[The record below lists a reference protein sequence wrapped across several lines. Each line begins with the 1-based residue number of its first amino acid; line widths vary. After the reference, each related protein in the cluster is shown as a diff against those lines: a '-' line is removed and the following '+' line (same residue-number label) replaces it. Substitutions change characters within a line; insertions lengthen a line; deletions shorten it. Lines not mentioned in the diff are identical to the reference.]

1 MIYKIITECGVSVIL
16 ELYNHIERMRKHFAF
31 LDDFWMS
38 ATGDE
43 KKRYIR
49 LANLALDGD
58 EDAASVIDKEL
69 HSFHNGKPYFCI
81 LTILDKA
88 YGLES
93 YCE

>member
-1 MIYKIITECGVSVIL
+1 
-16 ELYNHIERMRKHFAF
+16 MRRHMTF
-31 LDDFWMS
+31 LDGFWLS
-38 ATGDE
+38 ANGGE

-69 HSFHNGKPYFCI
+69 HSFHNGKPYLCV
-81 LTILDKA
+81 LAILDKA

>member
-1 MIYKIITECGVSVIL
+1 MEYGVIL
-16 ELYNHIERMRKHFAF
+16 ELYEHIERMRKHTSF
-31 LDDFWMS
+31 LDQFWLS
-38 ATGDE
+38 ANGVE

-58 EDAASVIDKEL
+58 EDAASLIKKEL
-69 HSFHNGKPYFCI
+69 HVFHNGQTYLCVFA
-81 LTILDKA
+81 ILDKA